1 MWKITVISFAMN
13 KIASTQVSFEDTAIA
28 FSSKSD
34 GALRKTYWL
43 FWAMNNP
50 SLVKFGTSMIK
61 LSFAMRLPIKW
72 LVKNTIFSQFCGG
85 ESIEDCQ
92 KSIERLAKY
101 GIGTILDYSV
111 EGEKSEKSFEAT
123 MHETIETIRLA
134 SQQHD
139 KIPFSVFKVTGV
151 APFAV
156 LEKVQAKEP
165 LNEEESIA
173 WENAQKRVEAIC
185 TEAHKQKV
193 RLFID
198 AEESWIQN
206 TIDELAYAMMRK
218 FNLEQPIIYNTYQ
231 MYCHATLGELKKAH
245 TQATQENYYLGA
257 KVVRG
262 AYMEKE
268 RARAEAKG
276 YQDPIQPNKEASD
289 RDFDEAIRFCAEN
302 IARIGLCAGT
312 HNEQSSYLLVNL
324 MEKYHI
330 NPQNPHVYFAQL
342 FGMSDHISYNLAK
355 AGYNV
360 AKYVPYG
367 PVKAVIPYLFRRA
380 AENTSVAGQTSR
392 EFTLVKNEWKRRRK
406 K

>member
-1 MWKITVISFAMN
+1 MSNLTLPK
-13 KIASTQVSFEDTAIA
+13 VSFEDTAIA
-28 FSSKSD
+28 FSSKSNA
-34 GALRKTYWL
+34 ALRKTHWL
-43 FWAMNNP
+43 FWAMNSP
-50 SLVKFGTSMIK
+50 FLVKWGTGAIQ
-61 LSFAMRLPIKW
+61 LGFAMHLPIKW
-72 LVKNTIFSQFCGG
+72 LVKHTIFSQFCGG

-92 KSIERLAKY
+92 KSIDRLAEY

-123 MHETIETIRLA
+123 MHETIETIRIA
-134 SQQHD
+134 SQKRTQ
-139 KIPFSVFKVTGV
+139 IPFCVFKVTGV
-151 APFAV
+151 APFAL
-156 LEKVQAKEP
+156 LEKVQAKQP
-165 LNEEESIA
+165 LTEDENIA
-173 WENAQKRVEAIC
+173 WQKAQKRVETIC
-185 TEAHKQKV
+185 TEAYLQKV

-206 TIDELAYAMMRK
+206 TIDDLAYAMMRK
-218 FNLEQPIIYNTYQ
+218 FNQEMPVIYNTYQ
-231 MYCHATLGELKKAH
+231 MYCHATLGDLKKAYA
-245 TQATQENYYLGA
+245 QAEQEGYHLGA

-262 AYMEKE
+262 AYMERE

-276 YQDPIQPNKEASD
+276 YQDPIQPTKEASD
-289 RDFDEAIRFCAEN
+289 KDFNAAIAFCAEN

-312 HNEQSSYLLVNL
+312 HNEDSSYWLVSL
-324 MEKYHI
+324 MEKNSI
-330 NPQNPHVYFAQL
+330 SPKNPNVYFAQL

-392 EFTLVKNEWKRRRK
+392 ELTLIQKEVKRRSK
-406 K
+406 VGK

>member
-1 MWKITVISFAMN
+1 MQNLATPK
-13 KIASTQVSFEDTAIA
+13 VSFEDTAIA
-28 FSSKSD
+28 FSSKSN
-34 GALRKTYWL
+34 AELRKTHWL

-50 SLVKFGTSMIK
+50 ALVKFGTTAIK

-72 LVKNTIFSQFCGG
+72 LVKNTIFNQFCGG

-92 KSIERLAKY
+92 KSIDRLAKY

-123 MHETIETIRLA
+123 MHETVETIQLA
-134 SQQHD
+134 SQKRD

-156 LEKVQAKEP
+156 LEKVQAKET
-165 LNEEESIA
+165 LTEEEKTA
-173 WENAQKRVEAIC
+173 WENAQRRVETIC
-185 TEAHKQKV
+185 AEAHKQQV

-198 AEESWIQN
+198 AEESWIQT
-206 TIDELAYAMMRK
+206 TIDELAYTMMRK
-218 FNLEQPIIYNTYQ
+218 FNREMPIVYNTYQ
-231 MYCHATLGELKKAH
+231 MYCHATLGELKKAY
-245 TQATQENYYLGA
+245 TQAEQEGYFLGA

-268 RARAEAKG
+268 RARAEAKN

-289 RDFDEAIRFCAEN
+289 RDFNEAISFCAAH
-302 IARIGLCAGT
+302 IDKIGLCAGT
-312 HNEQSSYLLVNL
+312 HNEQSSYLLVQL
-324 MEKYHI
+324 MDKYNI
-330 NPQNPHVYFAQL
+330 SPKNPNVYFAQL
-342 FGMSDHISYNLAK
+342 FGMSDHISYNLAQ

-380 AENTSVAGQTSR
+380 AENTSVAGQSSR
-392 EFTLVKNEWKRRRK
+392 EFTLIKNEVRRRK

>member
-1 MWKITVISFAMN
+1 MN
-13 KIASTQVSFEDTAIA
+13 KIASPKVSFEDTAIA
-28 FSSKSD
+28 FSSKSN

-50 SLVKFGTSMIK
+50 FLVKFGTKAIS

-92 KSIERLAKY
+92 KSIERLAQY

-111 EGEKSEKSFEAT
+111 EGEKSEASFEAT
-123 MHETIETIRLA
+123 LHETLETIQRA
-134 SQQHD
+134 AQQRD

-156 LEKVQAKEP
+156 LEKVQAKEV
-165 LNEEESIA
+165 LTSEENTA
-173 WENAQKRVEAIC
+173 WANAQKRVEAIC
-185 TEAHKQKV
+185 AEAHKLNV

-218 FNLEQPIIYNTYQ
+218 FNHEKPIVYNTYQ
-231 MYCHATLGELKKAH
+231 MYCHATLGELKKAYA
-245 TQATQENYYLGA
+245 QAEQENYHLGA

-262 AYMEKE
+262 AYMERE

-276 YQDPIQPNKEASD
+276 YQDPIQPTKEASD
-289 RDFDEAIRFCAEN
+289 RDFNEAIAFCAKN
-302 IARIGLCAGT
+302 VARIGLCAGT
-312 HNEQSSYLLVNL
+312 HNEASSYLLVEL
-324 MEKYHI
+324 MEKYSI
-330 NPQNPHVYFAQL
+330 NPNNSNVYFAQL

-367 PVKAVIPYLFRRA
+367 PVKSVIPYLFRRA
-380 AENTSVAGQTSR
+380 SENTSVAGQSSR
-392 EFTLVKNEWKRRRK
+392 EFTLIKNEVKRRK
-406 K
+406 QK

>member
-1 MWKITVISFAMN
+1 MDT
-13 KIASTQVSFEDTAIA
+13 IASPQVSFEDTDIA
-28 FSSKSD
+28 FSSKSNA
-34 GALRKTYWL
+34 ALRKTYWL

-50 SLVKFGTSMIK
+50 TLVKFGTSAIK
-61 LSFAMRLPIKW
+61 ISFALRLPIKW

-92 KSIERLAKY
+92 KSIERLAQY

-123 MHETIETIRLA
+123 MHETVETIELA
-134 SQQHD
+134 SQKHD

-151 APFAV
+151 APFDV

-165 LNEEESIA
+165 LTAEENTA
-173 WENAQKRVEAIC
+173 WANAQRRVETIC
-185 TEAHKQKV
+185 ASAHKHQV

-218 FNLEQPIIYNTYQ
+218 FNRESPIIYNTYQ
-231 MYCHATLGELKKAH
+231 MYCHATLADLKKAH
-245 TQATQENYYLGA
+245 AQAEQEGYFLGA

-262 AYMEKE
+262 AYMERE
-268 RARAEAKG
+268 RKRAEAKG
-276 YQDPIQPNKEASD
+276 YQDPIQPTKEASD
-289 RDFDEAIRFCAEN
+289 KDFNEAIAFCAEH
-302 IARIGLCAGT
+302 ISRIGLCAGT
-312 HNEQSSYLLVNL
+312 HNEDSSYLLVNL
-324 MEKYHI
+324 MQKHNI
-330 NPQNPHVYFAQL
+330 LPNNPHVYFAQL

-380 AENTSVAGQTSR
+380 SENTSVAGQSSR
-392 EFTLVKNEWKRRRK
+392 EFKLIKNEVKRRK
-406 K
+406 KK